1 MIDRRNLL
9 PAAAASVIAAATV
22 APWALGFNASHAAVA
37 NHIAFAMAFGPI
49 ALLISALLAAAVTTA
64 AAGAWLAASPWLL
77 GYAAYAATAWS
88 ADLLA
93 GLILIALGLRS
104 RRGDRHTRPIPQR
117 AHTSDRTPF
126 RPGR

>member
-49 ALLISALLAAAVTTA
+49 ALLISALPAAAVTTA

-77 GYAAYAATAWS
+77 GYAGSAATAWS
-88 ADLLA
+88 ADPLA

-104 RRGDRHTRPIPQR
+104 RQGDR
-117 AHTSDRTPF
+117 RTPF
-126 RPGR
+126 PPGR